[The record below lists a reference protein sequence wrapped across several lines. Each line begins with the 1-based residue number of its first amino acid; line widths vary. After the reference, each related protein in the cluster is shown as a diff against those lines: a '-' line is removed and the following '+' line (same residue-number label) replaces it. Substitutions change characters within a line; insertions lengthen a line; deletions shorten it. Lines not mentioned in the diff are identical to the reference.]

1 MAEKK
6 TNTITIN
13 DKSYTEDQLNDTQK
27 VMVNHVADLD
37 RKISSANFNID
48 QLKMGRMAFMQ
59 TLTTSLATDTEE
71 AEVITQA
78 ENMNAPDQTPVQAR
92 Y

>member
-13 DKSYTEDQLNDTQK
+13 SVDYTEDQLNDTQK

-37 RKISSANFNID
+37 RKIGSANFNID

-59 TLTTSLATDTEE
+59 SLTASLEDPAE
-71 AEVITQA
+71 AS
-78 ENMNAPDQTPVQAR
+78 
-92 Y
+92 

>member
-13 DKSYTEDQLNDTQK
+13 DKSYTEDQLNDAQK

-37 RKISSANFNID
+37 RKIGSANFNID
-48 QLKMGRMAFMQ
+48 QLKMGRLAFMN
-59 TLTTSLATDTEE
+59 TLTASLASESEE
-71 AEVITQA
+71 ETKEAS
-78 ENMNAPDQTPVQAR
+78 
-92 Y
+92 

>member
-27 VMVNHVADLD
+27 V
-37 RKISSANFNID
+37 
-48 QLKMGRMAFMQ
+48 
-59 TLTTSLATDTEE
+59 
-71 AEVITQA
+71 
-78 ENMNAPDQTPVQAR
+78 
-92 Y
+92 

>member
-37 RKISSANFNID
+37 RKIGSANFNID
-48 QLKMGRMAFMQ
+48 QLKMGRMAFMN
-59 TLTTSLATDTEE
+59 TLTASLASESEE
-71 AEVITQA
+71 ETKEAS
-78 ENMNAPDQTPVQAR
+78 
-92 Y
+92 

>member
-13 DKSYTEDQLNDTQK
+13 DVDYTEDQLNDTQK

-37 RKISSANFNID
+37 RKIGSANFNID
-48 QLKMGRMAFMQ
+48 QLKMGRMAFMNA
-59 TLTTSLATDTEE
+59 LTVSLE
-71 AEVITQA
+71 AKEAA
-78 ENMNAPDQTPVQAR
+78 E
-92 Y
+92 

>member
-27 VMVNHVADLD
+27 VMVSHVADLD
-37 RKISSANFNID
+37 RKIGSANFNID
-48 QLKMGRMAFMQ
+48 QLKMGRMAFMNA
-59 TLTTSLATDTEE
+59 LTVSLSTEPEE
-71 AEVITQA
+71 AEVV
-78 ENMNAPDQTPVQAR
+78 D
-92 Y
+92 